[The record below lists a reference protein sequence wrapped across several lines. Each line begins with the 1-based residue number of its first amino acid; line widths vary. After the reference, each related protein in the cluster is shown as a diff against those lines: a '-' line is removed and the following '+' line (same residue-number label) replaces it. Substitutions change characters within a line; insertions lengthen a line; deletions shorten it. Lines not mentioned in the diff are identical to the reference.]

1 MLNQYSLLSFGFCQ
15 RKTQRLKHLE
25 KKKNLLVKKFK
36 ETQLPSNRLAKEKA
50 QVFEG
55 NKYKVAKVTKIYITK
70 ECLS

>member
-1 MLNQYSLLSFGFCQ
+1 M
-15 RKTQRLKHLE
+15 E

-70 ECLS
+70 ESLS